1 VDETHELARRQQ
13 EKNKA
18 FLQAA
23 GLREVNEGDAFNR
36 ELQEQRK
43 LERAVARQQAEQERE
58 ERKKQQEKERKRR
71 EKEAKKEAERM
82 EKEREVGGL
91 VLWQQHSVAAAA
103 CRLRGVAYRLLLLPT
118 CSRCCCWRCSA
129 SVQHA
134 RFCLNSGARWWQ
146 ELQHS

>member
-1 VDETHELARRQQ
+1 MDETHELARRQQ

-18 FLQAA
+18 FMQAA

-71 EKEAKKEAERM
+71 EKEAKKEAERR
-82 EKEREVGGL
+82 EQEREVGGL
-91 VLWQQHSVAAAA
+91 VLWQPSGCCCSIVQGAGAGQVM
-103 CRLRGVAYRLLLLPT
+103 RLRIMPGAAPGVERLLVAGDAT
-118 CSRCCCWRCSA
+118 WQAWTS
-129 SVQHA
+129 
-134 RFCLNSGARWWQ
+134 CLRVG
-146 ELQHS
+146 

>member
-1 VDETHELARRQQ
+1 VAPLLDIAHSLLPHSPTRLPLRRASVDETHELARRQQ

-58 ERKKQQEKERKRR
+58 ERKQQQEKERKRR
-71 EKEAKKEAERM
+71 EKEARKDAERR
-82 EKEREVGGL
+82 EKEREVGFW
-91 VLWQQHSVAAAA
+91 VLQAAGCGILAA
-103 CRLRGVAYRLLLLPT
+103 VPCA
-118 CSRCCCWRCSA
+118 A
-129 SVQHA
+129 
-134 RFCLNSGARWWQ
+134 
-146 ELQHS
+146 